1 MKIACLKDVQTG
13 NFIFF
18 NLCFTFS
25 ESADL
30 FANGMV

>member
-13 NFIFF
+13 DFIFF
-18 NLCFTFS
+18 NLYFAFS
-25 ESADL
+25 ESAEL